1 MGNSFETPNLP
12 LEHANSHQREQ
23 LERDIAGRKQYIQ
36 TLEAA
41 QYDLIQTRK
50 FANWRNQCLRQI
62 AAVSLEIQTLRSK
75 HINLEREH
83 QAMTVENRH
92 LTLLKEKTDEEWRGR
107 RLRGTGVSST
117 AQLTYMLRDLDVKL
131 DGLWKSKIEL
141 EREVQTIYPGRPEYF
156 SDLERET
163 RSLSARLKEL
173 EALRENLKQQN
184 GFIENNIK
192 KLSVDNR
199 TLQSHINVVD
209 GNLRQSTQAQRTET
223 RTSQNTQGPG
233 DQVTN
238 NIELANNPEEECAL
252 CMIPLKDGR
261 SVSVTPCRHRFH
273 TEGIEDLIE
282 LKLRNLDPT
291 KPGMVCPCPLC
302 RTNIPGVQSLTP
314 QAQWIQQN
322 RQAIMFS
329 QFAVYLDK

>member
-1 MGNSFETPNLP
+1 MGNRFETPNLP

-41 QYDLIQTRK
+41 QDDLIQTRK

-107 RLRGTGVSST
+107 RLRRTSVSST
-117 AQLTYMLRDLDVKL
+117 AQLTSMLRDLDVKL
-131 DGLWKSKIEL
+131 DGLWQSKIKL
-141 EREVQTIYPGRPEYF
+141 EREIQTIYPERPEYF

-173 EALRENLKQQN
+173 EAERENLKQQN

-209 GNLRQSTQAQRTET
+209 GNLRQSTQAQRTEP
-223 RTSQNTQGPG
+223 RTSQNTNAPV
-233 DQVTN
+233 DKRDDNTK
-238 NIELANNPEEECAL
+238 LANDPLLECSICL
-252 CMIPLKDGR
+252 SPLKDGR
-261 SVSVTPCRHRFH
+261 PVSVTPCRHRFH
-273 TEGIEDLIE
+273 TECID
-282 LKLRNLDPT
+282 
-291 KPGMVCPCPLC
+291 
-302 RTNIPGVQSLTP
+302 SLTTM
-314 QAQWIQQN
+314 Q
-322 RQAIMFS
+322 
-329 QFAVYLDK
+329 

>member
-1 MGNSFETPNLP
+1 MGNSFETPNPP
-12 LEHANSHQREQ
+12 LEHANSDQREQ

-41 QYDLIQTRK
+41 QEDLIKTRK

-83 QAMTVENRH
+83 QAMTVENRQ

-107 RLRGTGVSST
+107 RLRRTNVSST
-117 AQLTYMLRDLDVKL
+117 AQLTSMLRDLDVKL
-131 DGLWKSKIEL
+131 DGLWQSKIKL

-163 RSLSARLKEL
+163 RSLYARLKEL
-173 EALRENLKQQN
+173 EAVRENLKQQN

-199 TLQSHINVVD
+199 TLQSHINVVGGD
-209 GNLRQSTQAQRTET
+209 LRQSTQAQRTET

-233 DQVTN
+233 DQVTKN
-238 NIELANNPEEECAL
+238 KEKANDPLLECAICL
-252 CMIPLKDGR
+252 LSLKDGR
-261 SVSVTPCRHRFH
+261 PVSVTPCRHRFH
-273 TEGIEDLIE
+273 TECIESLIE
-282 LKLRNLDPT
+282 YKLKRLDPAR
-291 KPGMVCPCPLC
+291 PGMGCPCPSC
-302 RTNIPGVQSLTP
+302 RSNIPGVSSLTP

-322 RQAIMFS
+322 RQAILFS

>member
-12 LEHANSHQREQ
+12 LEHANSDQREQ

-62 AAVSLEIQTLRSK
+62 AAVSLEIQTLRSQ

-107 RLRGTGVSST
+107 RLRPTGVSST

-173 EALRENLKQQN
+173 EAERENLKQQN
-184 GFIENNIK
+184 GFIENSIK

-199 TLQSHINVVD
+199 TLQSHINVVGGD
-209 GNLRQSTQAQRTET
+209 LRQSTQAQRTEP
-223 RTSQNTQGPG
+223 RTSHNTQESV
-233 DQVTN
+233 DKFAKNTALSEDTT
-238 NIELANNPEEECAL
+238 IECAI
-252 CMIPLKDGR
+252 CVDPLTDGR

-273 TEGIEDLIE
+273 TECIEKLIE
-282 LKLRNLDPT
+282 VR
-291 KPGMVCPCPLC
+291 GGAAPCPFC

>member
-1 MGNSFETPNLP
+1 MGNRFETPNLP

-107 RLRGTGVSST
+107 RLRRTNVSST
-117 AQLTYMLRDLDVKL
+117 AQLTSMLRDLDVKL
-131 DGLWKSKIEL
+131 DGLWQSKIEL
-141 EREVQTIYPGRPEYF
+141 EREVQTIYPGRPKYF

-173 EALRENLKQQN
+173 EAERENLKQQN
-184 GFIENNIK
+184 GFIENSIK

-199 TLQSHINVVD
+199 TLQSHINVVGGD
-209 GNLRQSTQAQRTET
+209 LRQSTQAQRTET
-223 RTSQNTQGPG
+223 RTSQNTQGP
-233 DQVTN
+233 DYQVNEN
-238 NIELANNPEEECAL
+238 NEKANDPALECAICL
-252 CMIPLKDGR
+252 LSLKDGR
-261 SVSVTPCRHRFH
+261 PVSVTPCRHRFH
-273 TEGIEDLIE
+273 TACIEDYI
-282 LKLRNLDPT
+282 KIRNGT
-291 KPGMVCPCPLC
+291 APCPHC
-302 RTNIPGVQSLTP
+302 RGNIPGVSSLTP
-314 QAQWIQQN
+314 QAQWIQKN
-322 RQAIMFS
+322 PYMTMFS
-329 QFAVYLDK
+329 QFAVYIDK